1 MATAKEHKYLG
12 SRSHKVDGLDKVTG
26 NSQFGADLVLP
37 GMLHGK
43 ILRSPHAH
51 ARIKSINITKAA
63 ARPGV
68 MAVVTAADFPNLAKG
83 TLACVGKRTFE
94 MSYLSRVVMARE
106 KVHFHGQPVAAIA
119 AKTLQEAEDA
129 LGFIEVE
136 YEPLPV
142 VLDPDEA
149 MKPEAPLLHSDLFT
163 LDEGSVATTPS
174 NVAWHLEF
182 KRGDLERGFAD
193 ADIVVE
199 RSFRT
204 RMVHQ
209 GYIEPEAECALV
221 GPGGRITV
229 WAVTQGIFLHREE
242 LSVLFQVPPGKIKVI
257 PMEVGGAFGGK
268 EHARVSPVC
277 VALSRKCGR
286 PVRIVLTREEVLRAT
301 GPGAA
306 TVSTVKIGVK
316 RNGQLTGLHANYA
329 YSGGCYPGAPVN
341 RAIWAAMAAY
351 QVPNFKVEGYDV
363 VTNKPKS
370 VPYRAPGG
378 AAATFAME
386 TTMDEVAR
394 ALDMDPLEFR
404 KKNISRAGDPAPA
417 GGTFDAIG
425 FEKILAAIEH
435 HPCWT
440 TPLAAKNQGRGLALG
455 FWPLG
460 SGQAH
465 CQMTLVSDS
474 SVNLTVG
481 SVDLSGTRTGLAQIV
496 AEELG
501 ISLDEVQV
509 FTADTDTIG
518 YTDGSTGS
526 RLAHDMGTAVYY
538 ACQNLLSELK
548 QRAANSLEAPVDMVE
563 YNQKRFSVRGF
574 PGRSV
579 TLADLA
585 LASLKGGGVI
595 VAHGQVTELHMAPA
609 TAGHV
614 VDVETDPETG
624 KVKVLRYTSFQ
635 DVGFAL
641 NPTMVEGQMQGG
653 ATQGIG
659 WALSEEYIYDDNG
672 AMKNAT
678 LLDYRMPTALD
689 VPPLDCEIIEV
700 PAPDTAGSYGI
711 RGAGEMGIVIPPV
724 AICNAIARATGVRLT
739 ELPMTPERVFWAI
752 KGEMNQ

>member
-1 MATAKEHKYLG
+1 MSGAKEHRYLG
-12 SRSHKVDGLDKVTG
+12 NPTRKVDGLDKVSG
-26 NSQFGADLVLP
+26 SSQFGADLTLT
-37 GMLHGK
+37 GMLYGK
-43 ILRSPHAH
+43 ILRSSHAH
-51 ARIKSINITKAA
+51 ARIKKIDTSKAA
-63 ARPGV
+63 GRPGV
-68 MAVVTAADFPNLAKG
+68 MAVVTGADFPNLAHG
-83 TLACVGKRTFE
+83 TLACVGKRSFE
-94 MSYLSRVVMARE
+94 MSYLSRVIMARE
-106 KVHFHGQPVAAIA
+106 KVHFHGQPVAAVA
-119 AKTLQEAEDA
+119 ARTLQEAEDA
-129 LGFIEVE
+129 LAFIEVE

-149 MKPEAPLLHSDLFT
+149 MKPDAPLLHADLFT
-163 LDEGSVATTPS
+163 LSEGGVAPTPS
-174 NVAWHLEF
+174 NVAWHLEVE
-182 KRGDLERGFAD
+182 RGDLARGFSD
-193 ADIVVE
+193 ADVVIE

-221 GPGGRITV
+221 GPGGHITV

-286 PVRIVLTREEVLRAT
+286 PVRIALTREEVLRAT

-306 TVSTVKIGVK
+306 TVSSVKIGVK
-316 RNGQLTGLHANYA
+316 RNGQLTALHSRYT
-329 YSGGCYPGAPVN
+329 YSGGCYPGAPIN
-341 RAIWAAMAAY
+341 RALAAAIAAY
-351 QVPNFKVEGYDV
+351 QIPNFKVEGFDV

-378 AAATFAME
+378 TAATYAIE
-386 TTMDEVAR
+386 ATMDEVAR
-394 ALDMDPLEFR
+394 ALEMDPLQLR

-417 GGTFDAIG
+417 GGNFDAIG
-425 FEKILAAIEH
+425 FEKILASIER

-440 TPLAAKNQGRGLALG
+440 IPLTGHNQGRGFALG

-465 CQMTLVSDS
+465 CQLTLVSDG
-474 SVNLTVG
+474 SVNLTLG
-481 SVDLSGTRTGLAQIV
+481 SVDLSGTRTGFAQIV
-496 AEELG
+496 ADELN
-501 ISLDEVQV
+501 ISLEEVRV
-509 FTADTDTIG
+509 ITADTDTVG

-538 ACQNLLSELK
+538 ACQNLLLELK
-548 QRAANSLEAPVDMVE
+548 QRAATSLQVPVEMVE
-563 YNQKRFSVRGF
+563 YGEKRFSARGF
-574 PGRSV
+574 SEGSL
-579 TLADLA
+579 TLEDLA
-585 LASLKGGGVI
+585 RASFKGGSVI
-595 VAHGQVTELHMAPA
+595 VAHGQVTQLQTAPA

-614 VDVETDPETG
+614 VDVEVDPETG
-624 KVKVLRYTSFQ
+624 KVKLLRYTSFQ

-659 WALSEEYIYDDNG
+659 WALNEEYIYDANG

-689 VPPLDCEIIEV
+689 VPTLDCEIIEV
-700 PAPDTAGSYGI
+700 PASQGAGPYGV
-711 RGAGEMGIVIPPV
+711 RGAGEMGIVIPPA
-724 AICNAIARATGVRLT
+724 AICNAIARAMGVRLT

-752 KGEMNQ
+752 QNTGH

>member
-43 ILRSPHAH
+43 ILRSPYAH

-68 MAVVTAADFPNLAKG
+68 MAVVTGADFPNLAKG

-106 KVHFHGQPVAAIA
+106 KVHFHGQPVAAVA

-149 MKPEAPLLHSDLFT
+149 MKPDAPLLHSDLFT
-163 LDEGSVATTPS
+163 LNEGSVATTPS

-209 GYIEPEAECALV
+209 GYIEPEAECASV

-277 VALSRKCGR
+277 IALSRKCGR

-378 AAATFAME
+378 AAATFAIE

-404 KKNISRAGDPAPA
+404 KKNISHAGDPAPA

-496 AEELG
+496 AEELD

>member
-1 MATAKEHKYLG
+1 MSVAKEHRYLG
-12 SRSHKVDGLDKVTG
+12 NSTMKVDGLDKVTG
-26 NSQFGADLVLP
+26 NSQFGADLMLP

-43 ILRSPHAH
+43 ILRSPYAH
-51 ARIKSINITKAA
+51 ARIKRIDTSKAA

-68 MAVVTAADFPNLAKG
+68 MAVVTGADFPNLARG

-94 MSYLSRVVMARE
+94 MSYLSRVIMARE
-106 KVHFHGQPVAAIA
+106 KVHFHGQPVAAVA
-119 AKTLQEAEDA
+119 ARTFEEADEA

-136 YEPLPV
+136 YEQLPV

-149 MKPEAPLLHSDLFT
+149 MKPDAPLLHSDLFT
-163 LDEGSVATTPS
+163 LSEGGVATSPS

-242 LSVLFQVPPGKIKVI
+242 LSVLLQVPPSKIKVI

-286 PVRIVLTREEVLRAT
+286 PVRIALTREEVLRAT

-316 RNGQLTGLHANYA
+316 RSGQLTALHSRYA
-329 YSGGCYPGAPVN
+329 YSGGCYPGAPIN

-351 QVPNFKVEGYDV
+351 QIPNFKVEGFDV

-378 AAATFAME
+378 TAATYAIE

-394 ALDMDPLEFR
+394 TLDMDPLQLR

-425 FEKILAAIEH
+425 FEKILATVEG

-440 TPLAAKNQGRGLALG
+440 TPLTGKNQGRGLAIG

-465 CQMTLVSDS
+465 CQITLVSDG

-481 SVDLSGTRTGLAQIV
+481 SVDLSGTRTGFAQIV
-496 AEELG
+496 AEELD
-501 ISLDEVQV
+501 ISLEEVRV
-509 FTADTDTIG
+509 VTADTDTIG

-526 RLAHDMGTAVYY
+526 RLAHDMGSAVYY
-538 ACQNLLSELK
+538 ACRNLLAELR
-548 QRAANSLEAPVDMVE
+548 QRAAVRLGAPAEMVDYGE
-563 YNQKRFSVRGF
+563 KRFSVRGL
-574 PGRSV
+574 PERSV
-579 TLADLA
+579 SLGELA
-585 LASLKGGGVI
+585 LASLKGGSVI
-595 VAHGQVTELHMAPA
+595 VAHGQVTELQMAPA

-624 KVKVLRYTSFQ
+624 KVKLLRYTSFQ

-659 WALSEEYIYDDNG
+659 WALSEEYLYDSNG
-672 AMKNAT
+672 AMRNAT

-700 PAPDTAGSYGI
+700 PASEGAGPYGV
-711 RGAGEMGIVIPPV
+711 RGAGEMGIVIPPA

-752 KGEMNQ
+752 KGEIN

>member
-1 MATAKEHKYLG
+1 MSAAKEHRYLG
-12 SRSHKVDGLDKVTG
+12 NPTRKVDGLDKVSG
-26 NSQFGADLVLP
+26 SSQFGADLTLT
-37 GMLHGK
+37 GMLYGK
-43 ILRSPHAH
+43 ILRSSHAH
-51 ARIKSINITKAA
+51 ARIKKIDTSKAA
-63 ARPGV
+63 GRPGV
-68 MAVVTAADFPNLAKG
+68 MAVVTGADFPNLAHG
-83 TLACVGKRTFE
+83 TLACVGKRSFE
-94 MSYLSRVVMARE
+94 MSYLSRVIMARE
-106 KVHFHGQPVAAIA
+106 KVHFHGQPVAAVA
-119 AKTLQEAEDA
+119 ARTLQEAEDA
-129 LGFIEVE
+129 LAFIEVE

-149 MKPEAPLLHSDLFT
+149 MKPDAPLLHADLFT
-163 LDEGSVATTPS
+163 LSEGGVAPIPS
-174 NVAWHLEF
+174 NVAWHLEVE
-182 KRGDLERGFAD
+182 RGDLARGFSD
-193 ADIVVE
+193 ADVVIE

-221 GPGGRITV
+221 GPGGHITV

-286 PVRIVLTREEVLRAT
+286 PVRIALTREEVLRAT

-306 TVSTVKIGVK
+306 TVSSVKIGVK
-316 RNGQLTGLHANYA
+316 RNGQLTALHSRYT
-329 YSGGCYPGAPVN
+329 YSGGCYPGAPIN
-341 RAIWAAMAAY
+341 RALAAAIAAY
-351 QVPNFKVEGYDV
+351 QIPNFKVEGFDV

-378 AAATFAME
+378 TAATYAIE
-386 TTMDEVAR
+386 ATMDEVAR
-394 ALDMDPLEFR
+394 ALEMDPLQLR

-417 GGTFDAIG
+417 GGNFDAIG
-425 FEKILAAIEH
+425 FEKILASIER

-440 TPLAAKNQGRGLALG
+440 IPLTGHNQGRGFALG

-465 CQMTLVSDS
+465 CQLTLVSDG
-474 SVNLTVG
+474 SVNLTLG
-481 SVDLSGTRTGLAQIV
+481 SVDLSGTRTGFAQIV
-496 AEELG
+496 ADELN
-501 ISLDEVQV
+501 ISLEEVRV
-509 FTADTDTIG
+509 ITADTDTVG

-538 ACQNLLSELK
+538 ACQNLLLELK
-548 QRAANSLEAPVDMVE
+548 QRAATSLQVPVEMVE
-563 YNQKRFSVRGF
+563 YGEKRFSARGF
-574 PGRSV
+574 SEGSL
-579 TLADLA
+579 TLEDLA
-585 LASLKGGGVI
+585 RASFKGGSVI
-595 VAHGQVTELHMAPA
+595 VAHGQVTQLQTAPA

-614 VDVETDPETG
+614 VDVEVDPETG
-624 KVKVLRYTSFQ
+624 KVKLLRYTSFQ

-659 WALSEEYIYDDNG
+659 WALNEEYIYDANG

-700 PAPDTAGSYGI
+700 PASQGAGPYGV
-711 RGAGEMGIVIPPV
+711 RGAGEMGIVIPPA

-752 KGEMNQ
+752 QNTGH